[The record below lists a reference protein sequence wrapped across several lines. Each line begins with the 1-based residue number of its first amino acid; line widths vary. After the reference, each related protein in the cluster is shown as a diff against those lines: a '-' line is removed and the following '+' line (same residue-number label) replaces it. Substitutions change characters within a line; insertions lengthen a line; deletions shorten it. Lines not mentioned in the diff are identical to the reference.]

1 MIRGWSEGVAREV
14 EVNGSLPVLLNAAS
28 LLLRL
33 SARHDA
39 ALHYCTVPRQSP
51 VTIHRSAAIHPPTSK
66 CSLTCC
72 PLCSIDATPLAAQP
86 LRPASPPRW
95 RPPLLVLSALPAAA
109 ATASSSLTAA
119 CVLPLLVVHRV
130 LLPVFLPLFAV
141 SVRQL
146 RPSSTPSSSCL
157 SLSQRYNLKVRE
169 AKAAYQSNRLQL
181 ALTSYQAAYDLIS
194 SDAKLKHR
202 IESLQHRLTADGAAA
217 PPALNTH
224 HSSAS
229 PPLPAPPSPLRL
241 ERVDDLFDRD
251 PAAGSCTSASP
262 LRRRRRARKD
272 GQRTPSL
279 TRLGTGCPLPS
290 TLDCTAIRERA
301 CTGHTHWHT
310 SHAVPTHCTTT
321 PRAPAHSLNSTVHRP
336 LLA

>member
-1 MIRGWSEGVAREV
+1 MEATSAGAIRTPSSCSHHPA
-14 EVNGSLPVLLNAAS
+14 
-28 LLLRL
+28 
-33 SARHDA
+33 H
-39 ALHYCTVPRQSP
+39 SP
-51 VTIHRSAAIHPPTSK
+51 P
-66 CSLTCC
+66 
-72 PLCSIDATPLAAQP
+72 
-86 LRPASPPRW
+86 PASSPF
-95 RPPLLVLSALPAAA
+95 SSS
-109 ATASSSLTAA
+109 TASSSLSSSLSSLSLSDSSA
-119 CVLPLLVVHRV
+119 
-130 LLPVFLPLFAV
+130 
-141 SVRQL
+141 
-146 RPSSTPSSSCL
+146 SSTPSSSCL

-251 PAAGSCTSASP
+251 PRSGELHVRVPAQAEEEGEEGRAEDSLPHPSRYRLPAA
-262 LRRRRRARKD
+262 LY
-272 GQRTPSL
+272 
-279 TRLGTGCPLPS
+279 TRLYGYQ
-290 TLDCTAIRERA
+290 RE
-301 CTGHTHWHT
+301 GVHW
-310 SHAVPTHCTTT
+310 SHALAHFTRSATHCTTT